1 MNTEYVYLSNLYELR
16 NALIEIKNKNRQ
28 GRDSFY
34 VGVDDWL
41 TLYEDAVPWALLLA
55 VETTE
60 ILDNTNVE
68 DLKEQIDF
76 EQLKEETLMLV
87 RLTYTFDALEIDAY
101 LRSHWLDRQVY
112 RY

>member
-1 MNTEYVYLSNLYELR
+1 MFSYFPRRL
-16 NALIEIKNKNRQ
+16 NRQ

-34 VGVDDWL
+34 VKVEDWF
-41 TLYEDAVPWALLLA
+41 TVYEDAVPWALLLA

-60 ILDNTNVE
+60 ILDNTDVE

-87 RLTYTFDALEIDAY
+87 RLTYTFDDLEIHDY
-101 LRSHWLDRQVY
+101 LRSRWLNRQIY
-112 RY
+112 YY